1 MNVMLNNDENVYIIP
16 ELPKDDRVDMKI
28 MKFIIDKQR
37 DEIIN
42 LSKMFTSGWT
52 DEKEDIDDLIE
63 YIYDLEKRG
72 SFTQEQ
78 YSNICMK
85 ILNTLRKTIPA
96 MMESAIVRE
105 ECKPNLQP
113 VLDKVNEFLL
123 DENPLI
129 TPDRYIQVKK
139 C

>member
-1 MNVMLNNDENVYIIP
+1 
-16 ELPKDDRVDMKI
+16 

-63 YIYDLEKRG
+63 YIYDLEKKG

-78 YSNICMK
+78 YSNICKK
-85 ILNTLRKTIPA
+85 ILNTLKTSVPA
-96 MMESAIVRE
+96 MMESSIVRD
-105 ECKPNLQP
+105 ECKPNLQS